1 MAAGIFCATAF
12 LAGWTAIF
20 APHPAI
26 GRSKLLRT
34 LIVTIVLGAAVVS
47 GQFAQLILT
56 GPLVLT
62 ASILFLALLALTLG
76 CVEIL
81 ALFSRTRRTFVPIC
95 SGLYAL
101 LTIPA
106 TCKLAELAHE
116 MWSSTVD
123 PGGLGRF
130 ESVPLAGIHFLLIC
144 MSLVLTAILWFRV
157 YRKVRQA
164 IRVPAIAATL
174 FVVFS
179 SIAFFWTV
187 PRSGDEGTILW
198 LLLVPGFL
206 LASVMLLATALFVLT
221 VASRRHSP
229 QGTRSVKLM

>member
-1 MAAGIFCATAF
+1 MIAGIFCAIAF

-20 APHPAI
+20 APHLAME
-26 GRSKLLRT
+26 RSKLLRT
-34 LIVTIVLGAAVVS
+34 IIVTVVVGALVVA
-47 GQFAQLILT
+47 GQFAELILT
-56 GPLVLT
+56 GPIILT
-62 ASILFLALLALTLG
+62 AAILFLAIAVG

-81 ALFSRTRRTFVPIC
+81 ALFRRTRRTFVPIC
-95 SGLYAL
+95 SGLFAL
-101 LTIPA
+101 FTVPA
-106 TCKLAELAHE
+106 TCELAELARE
-116 MWSSTVD
+116 MWHSTVD

-130 ESVPLAGIHFLLIC
+130 ESIPLAGVHFLLIC
-144 MSLVLTAILWFRV
+144 MSLLLTAILWFRV

-187 PRSGDEGTILW
+187 PRSGDEGTLLW

-221 VASRRHSP
+221 VGRRGHSLR
-229 QGTRSVKLM
+229 GTGSVKLM

>member
-1 MAAGIFCATAF
+1 MIAGIFCAIAF

-20 APHPAI
+20 APHLET

-34 LIVTIVLGAAVVS
+34 LIVTIVLGTAVVA
-47 GQFAQLILT
+47 GQFAELILT
-56 GPLVLT
+56 GPIILT
-62 ASILFLALLALTLG
+62 AAILFLAITVG

-95 SGLYAL
+95 SGLFAL
-101 LTIPA
+101 FTVPA
-106 TCKLAELAHE
+106 TCKLAEVARE

-130 ESVPLAGIHFLLIC
+130 ESIPLAGVHFLLIC

-206 LASVMLLATALFVLT
+206 LGSVLLLATALFVLT
-221 VASRRHSP
+221 LSRRRHSL
-229 QGTRSVKLM
+229 QGTGFVKLM